1 MQIFVNTNYDFIK
14 LRLYAVAFSILFS
27 LIGVALFMRN
37 GINWGIDFAGGA
49 SIVLKFKDQ
58 VPIDRLR
65 VDLKDATIQQYGK
78 AEDRAVLI
86 RLPQQ
91 GREGDYAGQT
101 VEKLLRDLN
110 PNAGDKLDLNYHGRD
125 RLTDLLTLTDPDNKG
140 SRPEARTYYADIAK
154 KVIDK
159 RSELGIYNNMS
170 QVTSV
175 PGVTTGIA
183 RVLNE
188 KAFLGAFNGLNQETV
203 GPQVGRELQQKAI
216 WAVVLSTIAMGIY
229 LWLRFDL
236 MFGVSAMVCIVHDV
250 IVSLAF
256 LAMINGEFSLNI
268 VAALLLIVGYSIND
282 TVVTYD
288 RVRENRRRLKTRAT
302 LEEQLNLAMNQ
313 TLSRTILTSGSVVIV
328 LIALLIFG
336 GRVIHEFAWILLIGV
351 IAGTYSTVT
360 IVPAVAVAWNK
371 MTGRKHDIAG
381 PASRAKSE
389 ARDETAPNPKRK
401 TVRPADRDPTPPPV
415 AV

>member
-1 MQIFVNTNYDFIK
+1 MQIFVNTHYDFVK
-14 LRLYAVAFSILFS
+14 YRFSAVVFS
-27 LIGVALFMRN
+27 LVIIAIGVFLFAQH
-37 GINWGIDFAGGA
+37 GVNWGIDFAGGA
-49 SIVLKFKDQ
+49 NIILKFKDQ
-58 VPIDRLR
+58 VPMDRLR
-65 VDLKDATIQQYGK
+65 ADLADASIQQYGK
-78 AEDRAVLI
+78 PGDRAVLI
-86 RLPQQ
+86 RLPQLH
-91 GREGDYAGQT
+91 READYAGLT
-101 VEKLLRDLN
+101 VAKLLRDLN
-110 PNAGDKLDLNYHGRD
+110 PGTDPAKLDLNYWGRD
-125 RLTDLLTLTDPDNKG
+125 KLADLLATADPDTKG
-140 SRPEARTYYADIAK
+140 TRPDARAYYG
-154 KVIDK
+154 KVAETIINK
-159 RSELGIYNNMS
+159 RSELGVFTNMQ

-188 KAFLGAFNGLNQETV
+188 RAYLGSFNVYDQETV

-216 WAVVLSTIAMGIY
+216 WAVVLSTLAMGAY

-236 MFGVSAMVCIVHDV
+236 MFGVAAVVCIVHDV
-250 IVSLAF
+250 LVSLAF

-288 RVRENRRRLKTRAT
+288 RVRENRRKLKTRAT

-328 LIALLIFG
+328 LVALILFG
-336 GRVIHEFAWILLIGV
+336 GKVIHEFAMILLVGV

-360 IVPAVAVAWNK
+360 IVPAVAIAWNNL
-371 MTGRKHDIAG
+371 TGRKHDIAG
-381 PASRAKSE
+381 PA
-389 ARDETAPNPKRK
+389 ARRVAEPVPPREEPTTRKRK
-401 TVRPADRDPTPPPV
+401 

>member
-1 MQIFVNTNYDFIK
+1 MQIFVNTNYDFVK
-14 LRLYAVAFSILFS
+14 YRFYAVAFSLAVILVGAF
-27 LIGVALFMRN
+27 LFRQHGV
-37 GINWGIDFAGGA
+37 NWGIDFAGGA
-49 SIVLKFKDQ
+49 NIILKFRDA
-58 VPIDRLR
+58 VPMDRLR
-65 VDLKDATIQQYGK
+65 ADLADASIQQYDK
-78 AEDRAVLI
+78 AEARAVLI

-91 GREGDYAGQT
+91 RRESDYAGQ
-101 VEKLLRDLN
+101 VVAKLLRDLN
-110 PNAGDKLDLNYHGRD
+110 PGADPSKLDINYWGRGK
-125 RLTDLLTLTDPDNKG
+125 LTDLLATVDPDNKG
-140 SRPEARTYYADIAK
+140 TRPDARAYYA
-154 KVIDK
+154 KVADNIINR
-159 RSELGIYNNMS
+159 RSELGLFTNMR

-188 KAFLGAFNGLNQETV
+188 KTYLGAFNVFDQETV

-216 WAVVLSTIAMGIY
+216 WAVILSTLAMGVY

-236 MFGVSAMVCIVHDV
+236 MFGVAAVICIIHDV
-250 IVSLAF
+250 CVSLAF

-288 RVRENRRRLKTRAT
+288 RVRENRRKLKTRAT
-302 LEEQLNLAMNQ
+302 LEEQLNHAMNQ

-328 LIALLIFG
+328 LIALILFG
-336 GRVIHEFAWILLIGV
+336 GKVIHEFALILLIGV

-360 IVPAVAVAWNK
+360 IVPAVAIAWNNL
-371 MTGRKHDIAG
+371 TGRKHDIAG
-381 PASRAKSE
+381 PA
-389 ARDETAPNPKRK
+389 ARPRVEPAPTREEPTTRKRK
-401 TVRPADRDPTPPPV
+401 